1 MRPELPPAVFT
12 APPTGWRVWW
22 TAARPRTLSIAAT
35 PVLVGTALALA
46 EGAAPVWFAMFAALC
61 CAVFIQVGT
70 NLHNDAADFER
81 GTDQPDRIGPLRVT
95 AAGWVSP
102 AAVRRAAAI
111 SFALAL
117 VPGFYLVRVGGWP
130 ILAAGIASL
139 VAGWSYSGGR
149 HPVSHTPL
157 GELFVLVFF
166 GLVAVA
172 GSHWLQLGAWSA
184 NAWLAGIVV
193 GLPAAAVLLVNNYR
207 DLEQDRRA
215 GRRTLAV
222 LLGRARARRVYFVL
236 MTMPFPVMLGLALY
250 GRPGAALGLL
260 ALPFCLLLCR
270 RLAATAPGPA
280 LNLLLAATAR
290 AGFVTAAL
298 LALGLLMF

>member
-1 MRPELPPAVFT
+1 MNPELPPALIS

-22 TAARPRTLSIAAT
+22 TATRPRTLSIAAT

-46 EGAAPVWFAMFAALC
+46 EGATPAWLAMLAALC
-61 CAVFIQVGT
+61 CALLIQVGT

-81 GTDQPDRIGPLRVT
+81 GTDRPDRIGPLRVT
-95 AAGWVSP
+95 AAGWASP

-117 VPGFYLVRVGGWP
+117 LLGTYLVAIGGWP
-130 ILAAGIASL
+130 ILAAGLASL
-139 VAGWSYSGGR
+139 LAGWSYSGGR
-149 HPVSHTPL
+149 HPISHTPL
-157 GELFVLVFF
+157 GELFVLIFF

-172 GSHWLQLGAWSA
+172 GSHWLQLGATSA
-184 NAWLAGIVV
+184 NAWLAGFVV
-193 GLPAAAVLLVNNYR
+193 GMPAAAVLLVNNYR

-222 LLGRARARRVYFVL
+222 LLGRTRARRVYFTL
-236 MTMPFPVMLGLALY
+236 MMMPFSVMLVLALRD
-250 GRPGAALGLL
+250 RPGAALGLL

-270 RLAATAPGPA
+270 RLAITAPGPA

-298 LALGLLMF
+298 LALGLLLF

>member
-1 MRPELPPAVFT
+1 MRPELPTAVFT

-22 TAARPRTLSIAAT
+22 TATRPRTLSISAT

-46 EGAAPVWFAMFAALC
+46 EGAAQAWLPMLAALC
-61 CAVFIQVGT
+61 CALLIQVGT

-81 GTDQPDRIGPLRVT
+81 GNDRPDRIGPLRVT
-95 AAGWVSP
+95 AAGWASP

-111 SFALAL
+111 SFGLAL
-117 VPGFYLVRVGGWP
+117 LLGGYLVAVGGWP
-130 ILAAGIASL
+130 ILAAGLASL
-139 VAGWSYSGGR
+139 LAGWSYSGGR
-149 HPVSHTPL
+149 HPISHTPL

-172 GSHWLQLGAWSA
+172 GSQWLQLGAAST
-184 NAWLAGIVV
+184 NAWLAGFAV
-193 GLPAAAVLLVNNYR
+193 GMPAAAVLLVNNYR
-207 DLEQDRRA
+207 DIEDDRRA

-222 LLGRARARRVYFVL
+222 VLGRARARRAYFML
-236 MTMPFPVMLGLALY
+236 MMLPFPALLGLALL

-260 ALPFCLLLCR
+260 ALPSCLLLCR
-270 RLAATAPGPA
+270 RLAITAPGPA

-290 AGFVTAAL
+290 AGFVSAAL
-298 LALGLLMF
+298 LALGLLLF